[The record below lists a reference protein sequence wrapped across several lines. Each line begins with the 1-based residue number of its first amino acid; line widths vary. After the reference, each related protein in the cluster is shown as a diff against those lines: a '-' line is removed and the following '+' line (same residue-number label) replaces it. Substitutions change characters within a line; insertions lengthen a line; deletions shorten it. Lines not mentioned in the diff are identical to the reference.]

1 MWKETE
7 NQFLQQLYVSN
18 PTHNYRPMNR
28 EEYLDNVRDFYYTEA
43 FLGPDYTTPNPDFD
57 LASKLPDAPL
67 RDENGNI
74 SPYNYTGGTKEH
86 KAGICLKTV
95 LIYPVA
101 VNPSI
106 ICFRTPIRINVDL
119 L

>member
-1 MWKETE
+1 ME
-7 NQFLQQLYVSN
+7 
-18 PTHNYRPMNR
+18 
-28 EEYLDNVRDFYYTEA
+28 
-43 FLGPDYTTPNPDFD
+43 
-57 LASKLPDAPL
+57 
-67 RDENGNI
+67 I
-74 SPYNYTGGTKEH
+74 SVLIIITGGTKEH